1 MAAEELLL
9 ENKMSIKHAS
19 HLKNVRIGTKISVG
33 YLIMILMMITV
44 TVTSAIRLT
53 RLGEEAEAITGVYTE
68 RNQLAQQWK
77 ANVLAN
83 TTRMMAIAKSSD
95 GYLAEFFKEAI
106 EQASAEAVTLQDRL
120 TAIETTEEGKKL
132 LEKVQMR
139 NKLWSAARDKL
150 MLAKTSQ
157 ADEDAIRSANQQVV
171 LTTSGYMQAID
182 FLSKYEQ
189 QSLREV
195 SDAIKKSVA
204 ATRLFVIA
212 VSLIGIVL
220 AMVFA
225 WSISRSIVR
234 PLLRAVGFAKQVAS
248 GDLTAEIDV
257 RSADE
262 TGQLMQALHEMNDK
276 LAGIVGE
283 VRSGT
288 VLIAHASGEIAAGNA
303 DLSARTESQASSLQ
317 ETASSM
323 EELTST
329 VRQNADSARQ
339 ANQLAQSASEVA
351 LKGGAVVAQ
360 VVETMGSINQS
371 SNKIVDIISV
381 IDGIAFQTNILAL
394 NAAVEAARAGEQGR
408 GFAVVAAE
416 VRSLAQRSATAAKE
430 IKGLIGDSVEKVNVG
445 SKLVN
450 QAGITMDEIVSSI
463 KRVTD
468 IMVEITSAS
477 QEQSAGIEQVNSVIA
492 QMDDVTQK
500 NSALV
505 EEAAATAESMRN
517 QADNLAQLVS
527 QFKLDASVA
536 ATSMPAALPA
546 KPSAR
551 LSQEAAPTS
560 RKPAAQS
567 SSANPSAR
575 LNKIAVADGSQ
586 DEWEEF

>member
-1 MAAEELLL
+1 MKI
-9 ENKMSIKHAS
+9 NNFS
-19 HLKNVRIGTKISVG
+19 HLDNVKIGTKISVG
-33 YLIMILMMITV
+33 YIIMILMMITV

-53 RLGEEAEAITGVYTE
+53 RLGQEADAITGVYTE

-95 GYLAEFFKEAI
+95 AYLAEFFKDGI
-106 EQASAEAVTLQDRL
+106 EQASAEAITLQNRL

-150 MLAKTSQ
+150 MAAKISQ

-189 QSLREV
+189 QSLREA
-195 SDAIKKSVA
+195 SDAIKESVA
-204 ATRLFVIA
+204 STRLFVIA
-212 VSLIGIVL
+212 VSLIGITL
-220 AMVFA
+220 AIIFA
-225 WSISRSIVR
+225 WSIPRSIVR
-234 PLLRAVGFAKQVAS
+234 PLYQAVGIAKRVAG
-248 GDLTAEIDV
+248 GDLTAEIEAT
-257 RSADE
+257 STDE
-262 TGQLMQALHEMNDK
+262 TGQLMLALREMNDK

-283 VRSGT
+283 VRAGT
-288 VLIAHASGEIAAGNA
+288 DLIAHASGEIAAGNA
-303 DLSARTESQASSLQ
+303 DLSARTESQASSLE

-329 VRQNADSARQ
+329 VRQNAESARQ
-339 ANQLAQSASEVA
+339 ANQLAQTASEVA
-351 LKGGAVVAQ
+351 VKGGAVVAQ
-360 VVETMGSINQS
+360 VVDTMGSINS
-371 SNKIVDIISV
+371 SSKKIVDIISV

-430 IKGLIGDSVEKVNVG
+430 IKALIGDSVDKVNVG

-450 QAGITMDEIVSSI
+450 QAGATMDEIVSSV

-505 EEAAATAESMRN
+505 EEAAASAEAMQH
-517 QADNLAQLVS
+517 QADKLAQLVS
-527 QFKLDASVA
+527 QFKLDPALANSDS
-536 ATSMPAALPA
+536 TTRMPAQ
-546 KPSAR
+546 PSAR
-551 LSQEAAPTS
+551 LSQEGPAMRKAATE
-560 RKPAAQS
+560 S
-567 SSANPSAR
+567 SSSNPSAR
-575 LNKIAVADGSQ
+575 LNKIAVADGSR

>member
-1 MAAEELLL
+1 MKI
-9 ENKMSIKHAS
+9 NNFS
-19 HLKNVRIGTKISVG
+19 HLDNVKIGAKISVG
-33 YLIMILMMITV
+33 YIIMILMMITV

-53 RLGEEAEAITGVYTE
+53 RLDQEAEAITGVYTE

-95 GYLAEFFKEAI
+95 AYLAEFFKDGI
-106 EQASAEAVTLQDRL
+106 EQASAEAITLQNRL

-150 MLAKTSQ
+150 MAAKISQ

-189 QSLREV
+189 QSLREA

-212 VSLIGIVL
+212 VSLIGIAL
-220 AMVFA
+220 GIIFA
-225 WSISRSIVR
+225 WSIPRGIVR
-234 PLLRAVGFAKQVAS
+234 PLYQAVGIAKRVAG
-248 GDLTAEIDV
+248 GDLTAEIAAT
-257 RSADE
+257 STDE
-262 TGQLMQALHEMNDK
+262 TGQLMQALREMNDK

-283 VRSGT
+283 VRAGT
-288 VLIAHASGEIAAGNA
+288 NLIAHASSEIAAGNA
-303 DLSARTESQASSLQ
+303 DLSARTESQASSLE

-339 ANQLAQSASEVA
+339 ANQLALTASEVA
-351 LKGGAVVAQ
+351 VKGGAVVAQ
-360 VVETMGSINQS
+360 VVDTMGSINS
-371 SNKIVDIISV
+371 SSKKIVDIISV

-430 IKGLIGDSVEKVNVG
+430 IKALIGDSVDKINVG

-450 QAGITMDEIVSSI
+450 QAGATMDEIVSSV

-505 EEAAATAESMRN
+505 EEAAANAEALQH
-517 QADNLAQLVS
+517 QADKLSQLVS
-527 QFKLDASVA
+527 QFKLDPADYSD
-536 ATSMPAALPA
+536 SPIRMPAQ
-546 KPSAR
+546 PSAR
-551 LSQEAAPTS
+551 LSQEGPAMRKAAS
-560 RKPAAQS
+560 ES
-567 SSANPSAR
+567 SSSNPSAR
-575 LNKIAVADGSQ
+575 LNKIAVADGSR

>member
-1 MAAEELLL
+1 M
-9 ENKMSIKHAS
+9 KIKNFS
-19 HLKNVRIGTKISVG
+19 HLDNVKIGTKISIG
-33 YLIMILMMITV
+33 YVIMILMMITV

-53 RLGEEAEAITGVYTE
+53 RLDQEAEAITGVYTE

-95 GYLAEFFKEAI
+95 AYLAEFFKDGI
-106 EQASAEAVTLQDRL
+106 EQASAEAITLQNRL

-150 MLAKTSQ
+150 MAAKTGQ

-189 QSLREV
+189 QSLREA

-204 ATRLFVIA
+204 STRIFVIA
-212 VSLIGIVL
+212 VSLFGIAL
-220 AMVFA
+220 GIIFA
-225 WSISRSIVR
+225 WSIPRSIVR
-234 PLLRAVGFAKQVAS
+234 PLYQAVGIAKRVAG
-248 GDLTAEIDV
+248 GDLTAKIEAT
-257 RSADE
+257 STDE
-262 TGQLMQALHEMNDK
+262 TGQLMHALREMNDK

-283 VRSGT
+283 VRTGT
-288 VLIAHASGEIAAGNA
+288 DLIAHASSEIAAGNA
-303 DLSARTESQASSLQ
+303 DLSSRTESQASSLE

-339 ANQLAQSASEVA
+339 ANQLAQTASQVA
-351 LKGGAVVAQ
+351 VKGGAVVAQ
-360 VVETMGSINQS
+360 VVDTMGSINS
-371 SNKIVDIISV
+371 SSKKIVDIISV

-430 IKGLIGDSVEKVNVG
+430 IKALIGDSVDKVNVG

-450 QAGITMDEIVSSI
+450 QAGATMDEIVSSV

-505 EEAAATAESMRN
+505 EEAAATAESMQH
-517 QADNLAQLVS
+517 QADKLAQLVS
-527 QFKLDASVA
+527 QFKLDPAGNTDSPIR
-536 ATSMPAALPA
+536 MPAQ
-546 KPSAR
+546 PSVR
-551 LSQEAAPTS
+551 LSQEG
-560 RKPAAQS
+560 PAARKSAPES
-567 SSANPSAR
+567 SSSNPSAR
-575 LNKIAVADGSQ
+575 LNKIAVADGSR